1 VEVVI
6 KKCRELAGEIAV
18 PSDKSISHRSVILAA
33 LADGRSR
40 VENFLRAADTLATVR
55 CIRHLGVEVS
65 GENNGLVIEGKGLH
79 GLSEPGDVLDCRNSG
94 TTMRLLTG
102 VLSAQPFYSVLTGDN
117 SLRSR
122 PMGRVVE
129 PLRQMGA
136 RIDGRDD
143 GRKAPLCIRGGG
155 LQGIDYRLPVASA
168 QVKSAVLLAGLGAE
182 GVTILREPS
191 PSRDHTERMLKA
203 MGAVLNRSGNTI
215 TLQPGGTLSPLDFE
229 VPGDISSAAYWV
241 VAATLIRGA
250 EILIKGVGVNPTRSG
265 LLAVLKSMGAQIVL
279 ENLRE
284 VSGEPVA
291 DLVVSAARLKG
302 TVVQGDVIPT
312 LIDEIPV
319 LAVAMALAEGDSLV
333 SDAREL
339 RVKETDRIAAICH
352 NLRLLGAEVE
362 EREDG
367 FWVRGRN
374 RLLGSTVD
382 SYGDHRIAMAMG
394 IAGMVAEGSTT
405 VTGAEAVDISYP
417 AFWETLR
424 RFW

>member
-1 VEVVI
+1 
-6 KKCRELAGEIAV
+6 
-18 PSDKSISHRSVILAA
+18 
-33 LADGRSR
+33 
-40 VENFLRAADTLATVR
+40 
-55 CIRHLGVEVS
+55 
-65 GENNGLVIEGKGLH
+65 
-79 GLSEPGDVLDCRNSG
+79 
-94 TTMRLLTG
+94 
-102 VLSAQPFYSVLTGDN
+102 
-117 SLRSR
+117 
-122 PMGRVVE
+122 
-129 PLRQMGA
+129 
-136 RIDGRDD
+136 
-143 GRKAPLCIRGGG
+143 
-155 LQGIDYRLPVASA
+155 
-168 QVKSAVLLAGLGAE
+168 
-182 GVTILREPS
+182 
-191 PSRDHTERMLKA
+191 MLKA

-394 IAGMVAEGSTT
+394 IAGMVAEGSKT